1 MKLRI
6 PVKKSGYAK
15 SVVSRSKGWIL
26 EVILMVPR
34 LKEKYKKEIVPK
46 LLKEYKYRNIMEVPK
61 IEKINVNM
69 GVGSATQNI
78 KELESAGQDLAMITG
93 QKPIITKARKSIAGF
108 KVRQGN
114 PIGCMV
120 TLRGNRMYEFLDRL
134 LSIAIPRIRDF
145 RGLSKKSFDGSGN
158 YTIGIKEQLIFP
170 EVEYDSILSVKGMN
184 ITVDTNAKSDEKALI
199 LLKEFG
205 FPFKKG

>member
-1 MKLRI
+1 MLI
-6 PVKKSGYAK
+6 
-15 SVVSRSKGWIL
+15 
-26 EVILMVPR
+26 PR
-34 LKEKYKKEIVPK
+34 LKEKYKKEIVPG
-46 LLKEYKYRNIMEVPK
+46 LLKENGYKNVMEVPK

-78 KELESAGQDLAMITG
+78 KELESASQDLAVITG
-93 QKPIITKARKSIAGF
+93 QKPVITRARKSIAGF
-108 KVRQGN
+108 KVREGN

-134 LSIAIPRIRDF
+134 LNIAIPRIRDF

-170 EVEYDSILSVKGMN
+170 EIEYDNILSVKGMN
-184 ITVDTNAKSDEKALI
+184 ITINTSTKSDDKALV
-199 LLKEFG
+199 LLEMFG
-205 FPFKKG
+205 FPFKK

>member
-1 MKLRI
+1 M
-6 PVKKSGYAK
+6 
-15 SVVSRSKGWIL
+15 
-26 EVILMVPR
+26 EPR

-46 LLKEYKYRNIMEVPK
+46 MLKERKLGNIMEVPVINK
-61 IEKINVNM
+61 ITVNM
-69 GVGSATQNI
+69 GIGSAIQNI
-78 KELESAGQDLAMITG
+78 KELESASRDLAVITG

-108 KVRQGN
+108 KIRQGN

-134 LSIAIPRIRDF
+134 LSVAIPRIRDF

-170 EVEYDSILSVKGMN
+170 EVDYDSILNVKGMN
-184 ITVDTNAKSDEKALI
+184 ITITTSTESDDEAMF
-199 LLKEFG
+199 LLDEFG
-205 FPFKKG
+205 FPFKK

>member
-1 MKLRI
+1 
-6 PVKKSGYAK
+6 
-15 SVVSRSKGWIL
+15 
-26 EVILMVPR
+26 VILMVPR

-46 LLKEYKYRNIMEVPK
+46 LLKEHKYRNVMEVPK

-78 KELESAGQDLAMITG
+78 KELESASKDLTMITG
-93 QKPIITKARKSIAGF
+93 QKPVITKAKKSIAGF

-170 EVEYDSILSVKGMN
+170 ELEYDNILSVKGMN
-184 ITVDTNAKSDEKALI
+184 ITVNTSAKSDDKALI
-199 LLKEFG
+199 LLEEFG
-205 FPFKKG
+205 FPFKK

>member
-1 MKLRI
+1 M
-6 PVKKSGYAK
+6 
-15 SVVSRSKGWIL
+15 
-26 EVILMVPR
+26 ILMVPR

-46 LLKEYKYRNIMEVPK
+46 LLKEHKYRNVMEVPK

-78 KELESAGQDLAMITG
+78 KELESASKDLTMITG
-93 QKPIITKARKSIAGF
+93 QKPVITKAKKSIAGF

-170 EVEYDSILSVKGMN
+170 ELEYDNILSVKGMN
-184 ITVDTNAKSDEKALI
+184 ITVNTSAKSDDKALI
-199 LLKEFG
+199 LLEEFG
-205 FPFKKG
+205 FPFKK

>member
-1 MKLRI
+1 MEPK
-6 PVKKSGYAK
+6 
-15 SVVSRSKGWIL
+15 
-26 EVILMVPR
+26 

-46 LLKEYKYRNIMEVPK
+46 MLKERKFNNVMEVPRIDK
-61 IEKINVNM
+61 ITLNM
-69 GVGSATQNI
+69 GIGSATQNI
-78 KELESAGQDLAMITG
+78 KELESASQDLAMITG
-93 QKPIITKARKSIAGF
+93 QKPIITRARKSIAGF

-120 TLRGNRMYEFLDRL
+120 TLRGKRMYEFLDRL

-184 ITVDTNAKSDEKALI
+184 ITITTNTKSDNEALF
-199 LLKEFG
+199 LLEEFG
-205 FPFKKG
+205 FPFKK

>member
-1 MKLRI
+1 
-6 PVKKSGYAK
+6 
-15 SVVSRSKGWIL
+15 
-26 EVILMVPR
+26 MVEPR

-46 LLKEYKYRNIMEVPK
+46 MLKERKLGNIMEVPVINK
-61 IEKINVNM
+61 ITVNM
-69 GVGSATQNI
+69 GIGSAIQNI
-78 KELESAGQDLAMITG
+78 KELESASRDLAVITG

-108 KVRQGN
+108 KIRQGN

-134 LSIAIPRIRDF
+134 LSVAIPRIRDF

-170 EVEYDSILSVKGMN
+170 EVDYDSILSVKGMN
-184 ITVDTNAKSDEKALI
+184 ITITTSTESDDEAMF
-199 LLKEFG
+199 LLDEFG
-205 FPFKKG
+205 FPFKK

>member
-1 MKLRI
+1 M
-6 PVKKSGYAK
+6 
-15 SVVSRSKGWIL
+15 
-26 EVILMVPR
+26 EPR

-46 LLKEYKYRNIMEVPK
+46 MLKERKLGNVMEVPRINK
-61 IEKINVNM
+61 ITVNM
-69 GVGSATQNI
+69 GIGSATQNI
-78 KELESAGQDLAMITG
+78 KELESASRDLGVITG

-108 KVRQGN
+108 KLRQGN

-134 LSIAIPRIRDF
+134 LSVAIPRIRDF

-184 ITVDTNAKSDEKALI
+184 ITITTSTESDDEALF
-199 LLKEFG
+199 LLDDFG
-205 FPFKKG
+205 FPFKK

>member
-1 MKLRI
+1 M
-6 PVKKSGYAK
+6 
-15 SVVSRSKGWIL
+15 
-26 EVILMVPR
+26 EPR
-34 LKEKYKKEIVPK
+34 LKEKYKKEIISEM
-46 LLKEYKYRNIMEVPK
+46 LKKRKFNNVMEVPRIDK
-61 IEKINVNM
+61 ITVNM
-69 GVGSATQNI
+69 GIGSATQNI
-78 KELESAGQDLAMITG
+78 KELESAGQDLAKITG
-93 QKPIITKARKSIAGF
+93 QKPVITKARKSIAGF

-120 TLRGNRMYEFLDRL
+120 TLRGKRMYEFLDRL

-184 ITVDTNAKSDEKALI
+184 ITITTSTESDDEALF
-199 LLKEFG
+199 LLEEFG
-205 FPFKKG
+205 FPFKK

>member
-1 MKLRI
+1 M
-6 PVKKSGYAK
+6 
-15 SVVSRSKGWIL
+15 
-26 EVILMVPR
+26 EPR

-46 LLKEYKYRNIMEVPK
+46 MLKECGYKNVMEVPK
-61 IEKINVNM
+61 IEKIVVNM

-78 KELESAGQDLAMITG
+78 KELESASQDLAMITG
-93 QKPIITKARKSIAGF
+93 QKPVITKAKKSIAGF

-120 TLRGNRMYEFLDRL
+120 TLRGNRMFEFLDRL

-158 YTIGIKEQLIFP
+158 YTMGIKEQLVFP
-170 EVEYDSILSVKGMN
+170 EVEYDSVLSVKGMN
-184 ITVDTNAKSDEKALI
+184 ITVDTSAKSDDKALI
-199 LLKEFG
+199 LLEEFG
-205 FPFKKG
+205 FPFKK

>member
-1 MKLRI
+1 M
-6 PVKKSGYAK
+6 
-15 SVVSRSKGWIL
+15 
-26 EVILMVPR
+26 EPR
-34 LKEKYKKEIVPK
+34 LKEKYKKEIIPK
-46 LLKEYKYRNIMEVPK
+46 MLKNRKFNNVMEVPRINK
-61 IEKINVNM
+61 ITVNM
-69 GVGSATQNI
+69 GIGSAIQNI
-78 KELESAGQDLAMITG
+78 KELESASQDLAKITG
-93 QKPIITKARKSIAGF
+93 QKPVITKARKSVAGF

-120 TLRGNRMYEFLDRL
+120 TLRGKRMYEFLDRL

-184 ITVDTNAKSDEKALI
+184 ITITTGAENDDEALF
-199 LLKEFG
+199 LLEEFG
-205 FPFKKG
+205 FPFKK

>member
-1 MKLRI
+1 M
-6 PVKKSGYAK
+6 
-15 SVVSRSKGWIL
+15 
-26 EVILMVPR
+26 EPR
-34 LKEKYKKEIVPK
+34 LKEKYKKEIIPK
-46 LLKEYKYRNIMEVPK
+46 MLKNRKFNNVMEVPRINK
-61 IEKINVNM
+61 ITVNM
-69 GVGSATQNI
+69 GIGSAIQNI
-78 KELESAGQDLAMITG
+78 KELESASQDLAKITG
-93 QKPIITKARKSIAGF
+93 QKPVITKARKSVAGF

-120 TLRGNRMYEFLDRL
+120 TLRGKRMYEFLDRL

-184 ITVDTNAKSDEKALI
+184 ITITTSAENDDEALF
-199 LLKEFG
+199 LLEEFG
-205 FPFKKG
+205 FPFKK